1 MINEDYSIGV
11 DTEEYQSV
19 LEHSMSKAN
28 FSVGTDIYMLP
39 SNINLNVRKT
49 AGYNNKILISNRN
62 MKNRLNGNMSKAE
75 VYHQKCFLSRYQRTR
90 KKHMRPPC
98 WNVFDKQLAP
108 ANKWCGKI
116 NTIFFCT
123 ILLSQKLPENQINQ
137 KQQY

>member
-19 LEHSMSKAN
+19 LEHSISKAN

-39 SNINLNVRKT
+39 SNIDLNVRKT

-75 VYHQKCFLSRYQRTR
+75 VYHQKCFLSRYQGTR

-98 WNVFDKQLAP
+98 
-108 ANKWCGKI
+108 
-116 NTIFFCT
+116 
-123 ILLSQKLPENQINQ
+123 
-137 KQQY
+137 

>member
-1 MINEDYSIGV
+1 MSSSRRSNIVGDSATAGNVQQVFKSTFNAMINEDYYIGV

-98 WNVFDKQLAP
+98 
-108 ANKWCGKI
+108 
-116 NTIFFCT
+116 
-123 ILLSQKLPENQINQ
+123 
-137 KQQY
+137 

>member
-49 AGYNNKILISNRN
+49 AGCNNKILISNRN

-98 WNVFDKQLAP
+98 
-108 ANKWCGKI
+108 
-116 NTIFFCT
+116 
-123 ILLSQKLPENQINQ
+123 
-137 KQQY
+137 

>member
-1 MINEDYSIGV
+1 MSSSRRSNIVGDSASAGNVQQVFKSTFNAMINEDCSIGV

-62 MKNRLNGNMSKAE
+62 MKNRLNGNTSKAE

-98 WNVFDKQLAP
+98 
-108 ANKWCGKI
+108 
-116 NTIFFCT
+116 
-123 ILLSQKLPENQINQ
+123 
-137 KQQY
+137 